1 MLTPTF
7 SHVMSVSL
15 FILFSDH
22 AHQTYFTCN
31 KSCRIIIT
39 AMCFKRKITA
49 QKQDF
54 HMKDLDVSV
63 YVCVYEKSRAWK
75 KCPFNILNCK
85 ILIQSQ
91 KTNILHL
98 INTPLTYQQ
107 LQTALFPQH
116 LQWHQSWWRICQ
128 DCNKLN
134 IFCHQKL
141 LLYTCMLECQNH
153 CW

>member
-1 MLTPTF
+1 MDLISIQRNSCLARESYNLKTVAILTNKVKRRIHSIYVQFKKCNIVLTPTF

-39 AMCFKRKITA
+39 AMCFKRKISA

-63 YVCVYEKSRAWK
+63 YVCVYEKSRA
-75 KCPFNILNCK
+75 
-85 ILIQSQ
+85 
-91 KTNILHL
+91 
-98 INTPLTYQQ
+98 
-107 LQTALFPQH
+107 
-116 LQWHQSWWRICQ
+116 
-128 DCNKLN
+128 
-134 IFCHQKL
+134 
-141 LLYTCMLECQNH
+141 
-153 CW
+153 